1 MYVGLKMLTDFVT
14 ITPDTLVRDADKL
27 MDESKLW
34 MLLVMDGDKLL
45 GFVRKEDLRAALP
58 SAMTSLDRN
67 ECTYLLSKLTIADI
81 YHKNM
86 TTISPDTEIEAA
98 ADLMYS
104 MNLAGLAVVSKAG
117 KLLGY
122 INRSIM
128 LEVLAEEMGH
138 GEGGSRLTIPV
149 EDRQGVIYEITG
161 IIANLKKNIIS
172 TATFTHDKQKMVV
185 VRVATEDTSAIEE
198 VLKERGYKL
207 LGPEAFQNMWED
219 K

>member
-14 ITPDTLVRDADKL
+14 VAPDTLVRDADKL
-27 MDESKLW
+27 MEDSKLW

-45 GFVRKEDLRAALP
+45 GYVRKEDLRAALP
-58 SAMTSLDRN
+58 SMMTSLDRN

-81 YHKNM
+81 FHENM
-86 TTISPDTEIEAA
+86 TTISPETEIEAA

-104 MNLAGLAVVSKAG
+104 MNLAGLAVVDKGG

-122 INRSIM
+122 INRNIM
-128 LEVLAEEMGH
+128 LSVLSEEMGH

-149 EDRQGVIYEITG
+149 EDRKGVIYEITG

-172 TATFTHDKQKMVV
+172 TATFTHNKQKLVV
-185 VRVATEDTSAIEE
+185 VRVATEDTTTIEE
-198 VLKERGYKL
+198 VLKERGYSVLSADDFK
-207 LGPEAFQNMWED
+207 EFWE